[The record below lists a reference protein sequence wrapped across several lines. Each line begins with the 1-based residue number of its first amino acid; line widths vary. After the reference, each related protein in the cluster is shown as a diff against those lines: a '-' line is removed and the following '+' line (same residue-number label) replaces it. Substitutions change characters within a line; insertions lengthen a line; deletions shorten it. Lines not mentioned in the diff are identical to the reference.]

1 MDGVVAALGFPARDV
16 LSARSPKKLALLLL
30 MVHQAGDGKSA
41 TMKRQSRWKHGVCQM
56 CNTERVMQKF
66 DFLVI
71 ESDEARAS
79 SMLSALHFLGY
90 RPQHGATCSEIDEST
105 HAWRAVY
112 IGGIDDAAEAERQ
125 FSMLGATAAHVPVL
139 LAEDSP
145 WAERFSAPTSPFAAR
160 LAMLAFPLSYGKMV
174 EAMRN
179 IYARLLGNQSSGLRF
194 VGNSAPM
201 VRVNALIRQVAPF
214 DSSVLVLGE
223 SGTGKEMVARAI
235 HEASP
240 RRDKPFV
247 AINCGAI
254 PAELLESELF
264 GHEKGAFTGAITARK
279 GRFEMAEGGTL
290 FLDEIGDMSLPMQVK
305 LLRVLQE
312 RAYERVG
319 GNKTQRCDVRII
331 AATHRNLEQSIAND
345 RFREDLFYRL
355 SVFPLELPSL
365 RERLED
371 LPLLIT
377 EFNQRLARRG
387 LGVVRFSAGAM
398 QSLRAHAWPGN
409 VRELS
414 NLVERMAI
422 LFPHGE
428 VRSSDLPEK
437 YRGQHAGDEVHGA
450 ALLALMEDEMQL
462 GECTLHPV
470 SESQRMLPENG
481 LDLKDHLADIEVG
494 LIRQALDV
502 TGGVVAHAARLL
514 HMQRTTLVEKLRK
527 YGLQNGLAA

>member
-1 MDGVVAALGFPARDV
+1 
-16 LSARSPKKLALLLL
+16 
-30 MVHQAGDGKSA
+30 
-41 TMKRQSRWKHGVCQM
+41 
-56 CNTERVMQKF
+56 MQKF

-71 ESDEARAS
+71 ESDQARVNS
-79 SMLSALHFLGY
+79 VLSALQFLGY
-90 RPQHGATCSEIDEST
+90 RPQHAASCDDIDEST

-112 IGGIDDAAEAERQ
+112 VGNVDDAAEAERQ
-125 FSMLGATAAHVPVL
+125 LALLGAATTHVPVL
-139 LAEDSP
+139 LASDSP
-145 WAERFSAPTSPFAAR
+145 WVERFCAATSPFAAR
-160 LAMLAFPLSYGKMV
+160 SATLAFPLSYEKMT
-174 EAMRN
+174 EALRN
-179 IYARLLGNQSSGLRF
+179 IYARLLGGHSSGLRF

-235 HEASP
+235 HEHSP

-264 GHEKGAFTGAITARK
+264 GHEKGSFTGAISARK

-331 AATHRNLEQSIAND
+331 AATHRNLEQSIAD
-345 RFREDLFYRL
+345 GRFREDLFYRL

-371 LPLLIT
+371 LPTLIT

-387 LGVVRFSAGAM
+387 LGMVRFSAGAL
-398 QSLRAHAWPGN
+398 QALRAHVWPGN

-422 LFPHGE
+422 LIPHGE

-437 YRGQHAGDEVHGA
+437 YRSHQSGDEVRGA
-450 ALLALMEDEMQL
+450 ALLALMEDQEL
-462 GECTLHPV
+462 PGEAGVHPV
-470 SESQRMLPENG
+470 SEAMRMLPEQG

-494 LIRQALDV
+494 LIRQALDA

-527 YGLQNGLAA
+527 YGLQNSLAA

>member
-1 MDGVVAALGFPARDV
+1 
-16 LSARSPKKLALLLL
+16 
-30 MVHQAGDGKSA
+30 
-41 TMKRQSRWKHGVCQM
+41 
-56 CNTERVMQKF
+56 MQKF

-71 ESDEARAS
+71 ESDAARVSAV
-79 SMLSALHFLGY
+79 MSALQFLGY
-90 RPQHGATCSEIDEST
+90 HPQHGASCASVSEST

-112 IGGIDDAAEAERQ
+112 VGNVDDAAEGERQ
-125 FSMLGATAAHVPVL
+125 LALLGASTAHVPLL
-139 LAEDSP
+139 LAEGSP
-145 WAERFSAPTSPFAAR
+145 WTERLSAPKSPFAER
-160 LAMLAFPLSYGKMV
+160 LATLSFPLSYEKLT
-174 EAMRN
+174 ETLRN
-179 IYARLLGNQSSGLRF
+179 VYARLLGSQSGGQRF
-194 VGNSAPM
+194 VGGSAPM
-201 VRVNALIRQVAPF
+201 VRVNGLIRQVAPF
-214 DSSVLVLGE
+214 DSTVLVLGE

-235 HEASP
+235 HEYSP
-240 RRDKPFV
+240 RCDKPFV

-264 GHEKGAFTGAITARK
+264 GHEKGAFTGAISARK

-319 GNKTQRCDVRII
+319 GNKTQHCDVRII
-331 AATHRNLEQSIAND
+331 AATHRNLEQSIADD
-345 RFREDLFYRL
+345 RFREDLYYRL

-371 LPLLIT
+371 LPTLIN
-377 EFNQRLARRG
+377 EFNLRLVRRG
-387 LGVVRFSAGAM
+387 LGAVRFSAGAM
-398 QSLRAHAWPGN
+398 NALQAHAWPGN

-422 LFPHGE
+422 LQPHGE
-428 VRSSDLPEK
+428 VRGSDLPQK
-437 YRGQHAGDEVHGA
+437 YRGSAVSGEIHGA
-450 ALLALMEDEMQL
+450 ALLAMMEDEAPAVEAVAQPAFESERL
-462 GECTLHPV
+462 LPV
-470 SESQRMLPENG
+470 QG

-494 LIRQALDV
+494 LIRQALDA

-527 YGLQNGLAA
+527 YGLQQSMAA

>member
-1 MDGVVAALGFPARDV
+1 
-16 LSARSPKKLALLLL
+16 
-30 MVHQAGDGKSA
+30 
-41 TMKRQSRWKHGVCQM
+41 
-56 CNTERVMQKF
+56 MQKF

-71 ESDEARAS
+71 ESDEARVNAV
-79 SMLSALHFLGY
+79 MSALQFLGY
-90 RPQHGATCSEIDEST
+90 HPQHGASCNGTNEST

-112 IGGIDDAAEAERQ
+112 VGHVEDDAEAERQ
-125 FSMLGATAAHVPVL
+125 LSLLGASAAHIPLL
-139 LAEDSP
+139 LAEDSS
-145 WAERFSAPTSPFAAR
+145 WLERLSAPKSSFAKRVAT
-160 LAMLAFPLSYGKMV
+160 LSFPLSYEKLT

-179 IYARLLGNQSSGLRF
+179 VYARLLGDQGGGLRF

-201 VRVNALIRQVAPF
+201 VRVNGLIRQVAPF

-235 HEASP
+235 HEHSP

-264 GHEKGAFTGAITARK
+264 GHEKGAFTGAISARK

-331 AATHRNLEQSIAND
+331 AATHRNLEQSIAED
-345 RFREDLFYRL
+345 RFREDLYYRL

-371 LPLLIT
+371 LPTLIS
-377 EFNQRLARRG
+377 EFNLRLARRG
-387 LGVVRFSAGAM
+387 LGAVRFSTSAM

-428 VRSSDLPEK
+428 VRSSDLPAK
-437 YRGQHAGDEVHGA
+437 YRGHAASDDLNGA
-450 ALLALMEDEMQL
+450 ALLAMMAEEPPMAEAAAQ
-462 GECTLHPV
+462 HAV
-470 SESQRMLPENG
+470 QSERLLPEEG

-494 LIRQALDV
+494 LIRQALDA

-527 YGLQNGLAA
+527 YGLQNSMAA

>member
-1 MDGVVAALGFPARDV
+1 
-16 LSARSPKKLALLLL
+16 
-30 MVHQAGDGKSA
+30 
-41 TMKRQSRWKHGVCQM
+41 
-56 CNTERVMQKF
+56 MQKF

-71 ESDEARAS
+71 ESDESRVNAV
-79 SMLSALHFLGY
+79 MSALHFLGY
-90 RPQHGATCSEIDEST
+90 HPQHGTTCADVSEST
-105 HAWRAVY
+105 HAWRAAYV
-112 IGGIDDAAEAERQ
+112 GNVDDVAEAERQ
-125 FSMLGATAAHVPVL
+125 LSLLGSSTAHIPLL

-145 WAERFSAPTSPFAAR
+145 WAERLGAPKSPFAGRVAR
-160 LAMLAFPLSYGKMV
+160 LSFPLSYEKLT

-179 IYARLLGNQSSGLRF
+179 VYSRLLGGQSGGLRL
-194 VGNSAPM
+194 VGSSAPM

-214 DSSVLVLGE
+214 DSNVLVLGE

-235 HEASP
+235 HEHSP

-264 GHEKGAFTGAITARK
+264 GHEKGAFTGAISARK

-319 GNKTQRCDVRII
+319 GNKTQHCDVRII
-331 AATHRNLEQSIAND
+331 AATHRNLEQSIAED
-345 RFREDLFYRL
+345 RFREDLYYRL

-365 RERLED
+365 RERLDD
-371 LPLLIT
+371 LPSLIG
-377 EFNQRLARRG
+377 EFNLRLARRG

-398 QSLRAHAWPGN
+398 QSLRAHPWPGN

-422 LFPHGE
+422 LLPHGE
-428 VRSSDLPEK
+428 VRSSDLPQK
-437 YRGQHAGDEVHGA
+437 YRGKAGADEVHGA
-450 ALLALMEDEMQL
+450 ALLAVMEHEAPPAETDAQ
-462 GECTLHPV
+462 PV
-470 SESQRMLPENG
+470 FESERLLPEDG

-494 LIRQALDV
+494 LIRQALDA

-527 YGLQNGLAA
+527 YGLQQSMAA

>member
-1 MDGVVAALGFPARDV
+1 
-16 LSARSPKKLALLLL
+16 
-30 MVHQAGDGKSA
+30 
-41 TMKRQSRWKHGVCQM
+41 
-56 CNTERVMQKF
+56 MQQF

-71 ESDEARAS
+71 ESDKARVDSVLA
-79 SMLSALHFLGY
+79 ALHFLGY
-90 RPQHGATCSEIDEST
+90 KPQHGATCHETDEST

-112 IGGIDDAAEAERQ
+112 IGNVGDAAEADRQ
-125 FSMLGATAAHVPVL
+125 FALLGAAAAHIPIL
-139 LAEDSP
+139 LASDSG
-145 WAERFSAPTSPFAAR
+145 WVERFSAPTSPFAAR
-160 LAMLAFPLSYGKMV
+160 MATLEFPLRYEEMA

-179 IYARLLGNQSSGLRF
+179 IYARLLGGQSSGLRF
-194 VGNSAPM
+194 VGNSTPM
-201 VRVNALIRQVAPF
+201 LRVNGLIRQVAPF
-214 DSSVLVLGE
+214 DSTVLVLGE

-235 HEASP
+235 HEHSP

-264 GHEKGAFTGAITARK
+264 GHEKGSFTGAISARK

-290 FLDEIGDMSLPMQVK
+290 FLDEVGDMSLPMQVK

-319 GNKTQRCDVRII
+319 GSKTMRCDVRII
-331 AATHRNLEQSIAND
+331 AATHRNLEQSIASD

-371 LPLLIT
+371 LPILIA

-428 VRSSDLPEK
+428 VRASDLPQK
-437 YRGQHAGDEVHGA
+437 YRGQPAGDEVHGA
-450 ALLALMEDEMQL
+450 ALLVLMEDESPR
-462 GECTLHPV
+462 GEAGVHPV
-470 SESQRMLPENG
+470 AESLRILPEQG

-494 LIRQALDV
+494 LIRQALDA

-514 HMQRTTLVEKLRK
+514 GMQRTTLVEKLRK
-527 YGLQNGLAA
+527 YGLQNSLAA

>member
-1 MDGVVAALGFPARDV
+1 
-16 LSARSPKKLALLLL
+16 
-30 MVHQAGDGKSA
+30 
-41 TMKRQSRWKHGVCQM
+41 
-56 CNTERVMQKF
+56 MQKF

-71 ESDEARAS
+71 ESDEVRINAVMA
-79 SMLSALHFLGY
+79 ALHFLGY
-90 RPQHGATCSEIDEST
+90 HPQHGASCISTSEST

-112 IGGIDDAAEAERQ
+112 VGNVDDGAEAERQ
-125 FSMLGATAAHVPVL
+125 LALLGTSAAHIPLL

-145 WAERFSAPTSPFAAR
+145 WLERLGTPKSPFAGR
-160 LAMLAFPLSYGKMV
+160 LATLSFPLSYEKLT
-174 EAMRN
+174 EAVRHV
-179 IYARLLGNQSSGLRF
+179 YARLLGGQAGGLRF

-201 VRVNALIRQVAPF
+201 VRVNALIHQVAPF
-214 DSSVLVLGE
+214 DSTVLVLGE
-223 SGTGKEMVARAI
+223 YGTGKEMVARAI
-235 HEASP
+235 HEHSP

-264 GHEKGAFTGAITARK
+264 GHEKGAFTGAISARK

-331 AATHRNLEQSIAND
+331 AATHRNLEQSIAED

-371 LPLLIT
+371 LPTLIA
-377 EFNQRLARRG
+377 EFNLRLARRG
-387 LGVVRFSAGAM
+387 LGAVRFSAGAL
-398 QSLRAHAWPGN
+398 QSLRAHPWPGN

-428 VRSSDLPEK
+428 VRSSDLPQK
-437 YRGQHAGDEVHGA
+437 YRGKVVPDEVHGA
-450 ALLALMEDEMQL
+450 ALLAMMDDEVAL
-462 GECTLHPV
+462 VEAAAPPV
-470 SESQRMLPENG
+470 FESAHLLPEQG
-481 LDLKDHLADIEVG
+481 LDLKDHLADIEVS
-494 LIRQALDV
+494 LIRQALDA

-527 YGLQNGLAA
+527 YGLQNSMAA

>member
-1 MDGVVAALGFPARDV
+1 MCGKEKVV
-16 LSARSPKKLALLLL
+16 
-30 MVHQAGDGKSA
+30 
-41 TMKRQSRWKHGVCQM
+41 
-56 CNTERVMQKF
+56 EKF

-71 ESDEARAS
+71 ESDQARVGPV
-79 SMLSALHFLGY
+79 LSALQFLGY
-90 RPQHGATCSEIDEST
+90 RPLHGASCDEIDESV

-112 IGGIDDAAEAERQ
+112 VGSVDDAVEAERQ
-125 FSMLGATAAHVPVL
+125 FALLGSFADHVPVL
-139 LAEDSP
+139 LASDSP
-145 WAERFSAPTSPFAAR
+145 WIERITAPASQFATRAAT
-160 LAMLAFPLSYGKMV
+160 LTFPLRYEKMA
-174 EAMRN
+174 ETLRN
-179 IYARLLGNQSSGLRF
+179 IYARLVGGQSSGLRF

-201 VRVNALIRQVAPF
+201 VRVNGLIRQVAPF

-235 HEASP
+235 HEYSP

-264 GHEKGAFTGAITARK
+264 GHEKGSFTGAISARK

-312 RAYERVG
+312 RAYERIG

-331 AATHRNLEQSIAND
+331 AATHRNLEQSIAD
-345 RFREDLFYRL
+345 GQFREDLFYRL

-371 LPLLIT
+371 LPTLMT

-387 LGVVRFSAGAM
+387 LGAVRFSASAM
-398 QSLRAHAWPGN
+398 QALRAHAWPGN

-437 YRGQHAGDEVHGA
+437 YRCQQAGAEMRGA
-450 ALLALMEDEMQL
+450 ALLALMEDELQP
-462 GECTLHPV
+462 GEGGVQPV
-470 SESQRMLPENG
+470 GESLRLLPENG

-494 LIRQALDV
+494 LIRQALDA
-502 TGGVVAHAARLL
+502 TDGVVAHAARLL

-527 YGLQNGLAA
+527 YGLQNSLAA

>member
-1 MDGVVAALGFPARDV
+1 M
-16 LSARSPKKLALLLL
+16 SS
-30 MVHQAGDGKSA
+30 MVK
-41 TMKRQSRWKHGVCQM
+41 
-56 CNTERVMQKF
+56 ERAVQKF

-71 ESDEARAS
+71 ESDQARVDS
-79 SMLSALHFLGY
+79 VLSALHFLGY
-90 RPQHGATCSEIDEST
+90 RPQHGATCSEVDEST

-112 IGGIDDAAEAERQ
+112 IGHVDDAAEAERQ
-125 FSMLGATAAHVPVL
+125 FALLGAAASHVPVL
-139 LAEDSP
+139 LAGDSP
-145 WAERFSAPTSPFAAR
+145 WLGRFSAPASPFAGRMAT
-160 LAMLAFPLSYGKMV
+160 LAFPLRYEKMA
-174 EAMRN
+174 EALRN
-179 IYARLLGNQSSGLRF
+179 IYARLLGGQSGALRF
-194 VGNSAPM
+194 VGDSAPM

-214 DSSVLVLGE
+214 DSTVLVLGE

-235 HEASP
+235 HEHSP

-264 GHEKGAFTGAITARK
+264 GHEKGSFTGAISARK

-290 FLDEIGDMSLPMQVK
+290 FLDEVGDMSLPMQVK

-312 RAYERVG
+312 RAYGRVG
-319 GNKTQRCDVRII
+319 GSKTMRCDVRII
-331 AATHRNLEQSIAND
+331 AATHRNLEQSIASD

-365 RERLED
+365 RERLDD
-371 LPLLIT
+371 LPVLIG

-398 QSLRAHAWPGN
+398 QALRAHAWPGN

-428 VRSSDLPEK
+428 VRASDLPKK
-437 YRGQHAGDEVHGA
+437 YRGQQAGDEVLGA
-450 ALLALMEDEMQL
+450 ALLALMEDELPPCEAGVQ
-462 GECTLHPV
+462 PV
-470 SESQRMLPENG
+470 PEALRTLPEQG

-494 LIRQALDV
+494 LIRQALDA

-527 YGLQNGLAA
+527 YGLQNSLAA

>member
-1 MDGVVAALGFPARDV
+1 
-16 LSARSPKKLALLLL
+16 
-30 MVHQAGDGKSA
+30 
-41 TMKRQSRWKHGVCQM
+41 
-56 CNTERVMQKF
+56 MQKF

-71 ESDEARAS
+71 ESDLKRAES
-79 SMLSALHFLGY
+79 VITALYFLGY
-90 RPQHGATCSEIDEST
+90 RPLHGETCDSVDEST

-112 IGGIDDAAEAERQ
+112 IGGIGTEAESERQ
-125 FSMLGATAAHVPVL
+125 FALLGEAAAHVPVL
-139 LAEDSP
+139 LASDSD
-145 WAERFSAPTSPFAAR
+145 WVERFSSAKSPFAMRSAT
-160 LAMLAFPLSYGKMV
+160 LEFPLRYLQV
-174 EAMRN
+174 AEAIRKVH
-179 IYARLLGNQSSGLRF
+179 AKLLGGQSGKLRF
-194 VGNSAPM
+194 VGNSKPIN
-201 VRVNALIRQVAPF
+201 RVNALIRQVAPF

-235 HEASP
+235 HENSP
-240 RRDKPFV
+240 RSDKPFV

-264 GHEKGAFTGAITARK
+264 GHEKGAFTGAISARK

-312 RAYERVG
+312 RVFERVG
-319 GNKTQRCDVRII
+319 GNRTQRCDVRII
-331 AATHRNLEQSIAND
+331 AATHRNLEQSIAKGQ
-345 RFREDLFYRL
+345 FREDLYYRL

-365 RERLED
+365 RERLDD
-371 LPLLIT
+371 LPVLVT

-398 QSLRAHAWPGN
+398 RALHSYAWPGN

-428 VRSSDLPEK
+428 VRCGDLPEK
-437 YRGQHAGDEVHGA
+437 YRGQHAGEETHGSD
-450 ALLALMEDEMQL
+450 LLVLMEGSAQCAIDEEMQL
-462 GECTLHPV
+462 ATDTSGL
-470 SESQRMLPENG
+470 LPMEG
-481 LDLKDHLADIEVG
+481 LDLKDHLTVIEVG
-494 LIRQALDV
+494 LIRQALEV

-527 YGLQNGLAA
+527 YGLQNGLTA

>member
-1 MDGVVAALGFPARDV
+1 MQLRYTGGLIV
-16 LSARSPKKLALLLL
+16 
-30 MVHQAGDGKSA
+30 
-41 TMKRQSRWKHGVCQM
+41 
-56 CNTERVMQKF
+56 QKF

-71 ESDEARAS
+71 ESDQKRAES
-79 SMLSALHFLGY
+79 VMTALYFLGY
-90 RPQHGATCSEIDEST
+90 RPQHGETCDSVDEST

-112 IGGIDDAAEAERQ
+112 VGGIAEVAEGERQ
-125 FSMLGATAAHVPVL
+125 FALLGAAAAHVPIL
-139 LAEDSP
+139 LASDSA
-145 WAERFSAPTSPFAAR
+145 WVERFSAAKSPFAAR
-160 LAMLAFPLSYGKMV
+160 SALLEFPLRYV
-174 EAMRN
+174 QVAEAMRN
-179 IYARLLGNQSSGLRF
+179 IHARMLGGPSGKLRF
-194 VGNSAPM
+194 VGNSAPIC
-201 VRVNALIRQVAPF
+201 RVNALIRQVAPF

-235 HEASP
+235 HDNSP
-240 RRDKPFV
+240 RSDKPFV

-264 GHEKGAFTGAITARK
+264 GHEKGAFTGAISARK

-312 RAYERVG
+312 RVFERVG
-319 GNKTQRCDVRII
+319 GNRTQRCDVRII
-331 AATHRNLEQSIAND
+331 AATHHNLEQSIANGQ
-345 RFREDLFYRL
+345 FREDLFYRL

-365 RERLED
+365 RERLDD
-371 LPLLIT
+371 LPVLVA

-387 LGVVRFSAGAM
+387 LSAVRFSAGAM
-398 QSLRAHAWPGN
+398 HSLHGYAWPGN

-428 VRSSDLPEK
+428 VRCSDLPEK
-437 YRGQHAGDEVHGA
+437 YRGQHAGDEVRDMG
-450 ALLALMEDEMQL
+450 LLALMEGSAPYVADEDMHL
-462 GECTLHPV
+462 DASGL
-470 SESQRMLPENG
+470 LPMEG
-481 LDLKDHLADIEVG
+481 LDLKDHLTVIEVG
-494 LIRQALDV
+494 LIRQALEA

-527 YGLQNGLAA
+527 YGLQGSMAA